1 MGGIF
6 DAYGTEDPA
15 GNNLAGMAG
24 GAGSPGQPT
33 GGGKGKAGKY
43 ALAAGIGSLLALIG
57 SKASGGALN
66 FGEGLAAVGTGFAK
80 DRYDALKQKRDA
92 DFTRENELLDAAHKL
107 VTVDIPKLDPLIM
120 QKYPQL
126 GQLAQKYTMALAES
140 GDGGKTITPKEQN
153 EIIVQYHLATQAMG
167 SAQHEQQTQDTQER
181 STEQDRLQ
189 AAQLTGANIPD
200 PSVSQSEREGLISEG
215 MGDISNLRQQE
226 MAAKGA
232 QAEASMPQVMPGYES
247 LGKLSPAQRAALQ
260 GHIMSQEDNAARRTL
275 QRELTMARIKASA
288 GRQGN
293 SLSARAMNAWVARR
307 AKYVSDYV
315 KNPRSPD
322 PAEVQRLEE
331 VFEMMDQR
339 PTGGEGLGQRRP
351 TPSPAAGGKADLI
364 FVPGKG
370 LQPNH

>member
-6 DAYGTEDPA
+6 EAYGSEDPSG
-15 GNNLAGMAG
+15 GNQPSIT
-24 GAGSPGQPT
+24 SPGQPT

-153 EIIVQYHLATQAMG
+153 DIIVQYHLATQAMG
-167 SAQHEQQTQDTQER
+167 SAQHEQASSEQER
-181 STEQDRLQ
+181 KATESNRLE

-200 PSVSQSEREGLISEG
+200 ETVSAQDREGLIAEG
-215 MGDISNLRQQE
+215 MGDMANLRQRK
-226 MAAKGA
+226 MAAEGA
-232 QAEASMPQVMPGYES
+232 QADANIPQVMPGYES

-260 GHIMSQEDNAARRTL
+260 GHIMSQEDNAARRAL
-275 QRELTMARIKASA
+275 QRELTMARIGASA

-293 SLSARAMNAWVARR
+293 SLSARAHNAWVARKS
-307 AKYVSDYV
+307 KYIADNV

-322 PAEVQRLEE
+322 QAEVQRLDE
-331 VFEMMDQR
+331 VFQMIDPPPM
-339 PTGGEGLGQRRP
+339 GGEGLGQRRP
-351 TPSPAAGGKADLI
+351 TPSAPSSTGKADLI